1 MHLVGNSIGN
11 KKEKKKENR
20 KRPNIPSQP
29 MARYLTS
36 PSSWSA
42 QPLPTSAPAEA
53 IPQRRRPPRPHASAV
68 DPTAIS
74 LFPNFPSAPTRCTR
88 LIPFFSDSRKTVCAQ
103 QPHPLPLPSR
113 TAATYALS
121 PLCVVSPW
129 LEEPPRHLPRVARG
143 AAPSSPSSLRACS
156 VVLHAQVT
164 NHLLLPSST
173 GFSSSSTLQ
182 PWQPL
187 VPSAGAQSP
196 RSFLVRAPAKL
207 RARSRLN

>member
-1 MHLVGNSIGN
+1 MEI
-11 KKEKKKENR
+11 KRR
-20 KRPNIPSQP
+20 KRKKIGKGPIFPPSRWP
-29 MARYLTS
+29 ATS
-36 PSSWSA
+36 PR
-42 QPLPTSAPAEA
+42 LPRGRPSRCPRAPQQKPF
-53 IPQRRRPPRPHASAV
+53 PQHRRPPRPHASAV

-182 PWQPL
+182 PWRPL